1 MQSINRKESLSTLAY
16 QSIKDAIM
24 SGELEPG
31 QSLKE
36 EDLSKQLSISR
47 TPVREALKQLSY
59 EQLVEKSH
67 SHNYL
72 VSSIS
77 VEDIRETLELR
88 GILET
93 YCMEKCV
100 QNIKKTELTKLKRIF
115 KKQQKA
121 VEKEDYNSFLDYE
134 SAFHQIII
142 SATKN
147 HYIEEMMER
156 IANLQRR
163 FLILSGSLSIDC
175 ESAMKEHEQMIK
187 ALESKNETGAVS
199 AMSQHIINVRKRLEE
214 SM

>member
-1 MQSINRKESLSTLAY
+1 
-16 QSIKDAIM
+16 M

-142 SATKN
+142 SAAKN

>member
-142 SATKN
+142 SAAKN